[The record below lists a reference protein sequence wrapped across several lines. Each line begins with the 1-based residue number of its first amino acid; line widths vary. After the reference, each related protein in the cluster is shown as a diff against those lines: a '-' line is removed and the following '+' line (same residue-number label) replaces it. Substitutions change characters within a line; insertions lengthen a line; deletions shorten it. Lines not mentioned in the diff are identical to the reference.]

1 MPGLTYGLKA
11 TISIRLTNYGPCQ
24 HVEKLFPREVASLV
38 YDARPKLH
46 GDGRNVRDWIY
57 AGSHCSA
64 AWAILMRDRM
74 DRAYLVSVDG
84 ECGDLPVMREPLRSR
99 GCESRVIQS
108 PSFLISTSGP
118 QARLVLGRRMDNEPV
133 DERREGGFPRSFL
146 ARGQLQVVPGLRGL

>member
-24 HVEKLFPREVASLV
+24 RVEKLFPREVASLV
-38 YDARPKLH
+38 YDARPKLY

-64 AWAILMRDRM
+64 AWAILMRDRT

-99 GCESRVIQS
+99 GCGEQGYSIAVIS
-108 PSFLISTSGP
+108 DIYKRPSSS
-118 QARLVLGRRMDNEPV
+118 LGI
-133 DERREGGFPRSFL
+133 REANG
-146 ARGQLQVVPGLRGL
+146 